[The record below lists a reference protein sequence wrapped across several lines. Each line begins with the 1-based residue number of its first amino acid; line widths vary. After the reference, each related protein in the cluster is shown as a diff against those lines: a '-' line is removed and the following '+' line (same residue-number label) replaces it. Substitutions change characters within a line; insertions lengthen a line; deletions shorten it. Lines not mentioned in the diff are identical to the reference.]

1 MIFFLDFETFSYAD
15 LKEVGSFRYTEEP
28 TTEALC
34 YALAVDDGPISLC
47 IPDMEGIIRFP
58 NDVPDDVIFVAHNI
72 EFERN
77 ILRNKFGIDIPLER
91 WRDTAAMA
99 QRMSLPRKLLDL
111 AKFFGL
117 DVAAKKEANTG
128 RKEDSVCRPRKPT
141 KGNPDTRWT
150 PLTARDRFDLLYKR
164 VVQDVDL
171 LRTIYYRLLPL
182 EEKERRIWNLTLR
195 MNERGVRVDLD
206 SIPAARAVLQADS
219 APLVQE
225 FTALTGCNY
234 RSPVKVAKMLGMDN
248 VRKSTVRKELRKPG
262 IDPRKHRAL
271 TILQGILK
279 ASPAKLDAMESRAH
293 ADSRVR
299 GSFLYCGAERTA
311 RWSSSGVQFQNFKRG
326 LGAETDTAFAAL
338 LAGVLDLVFDGAPR
352 PPPDPPLTPTA
363 TIAEML
369 RGFILGPF
377 LVGDLAQI
385 EARAIAWLS
394 GDEEQLTLFR
404 NKGDPYCAMAAEI
417 YGVPV
422 TKKEKDRRFMGKQA
436 ELGCGYGL
444 GWAGF
449 IRMLD
454 EIYDV
459 LVDEA
464 FAKMVVTAYRRRHP
478 KIVKFWER
486 VNEGL
491 VYVVAKAAP
500 RVRVTRNLFMG
511 VIDHKGMRYAYI
523 ELPSGRKL
531 YYANP
536 ELRSTAKGP
545 CVAYFGR
552 DRFSKGWT
560 QIRTYGGK
568 IAENITQAVSR
579 DVIAEAMLR
588 LEDAGE
594 VLDMTVHD
602 EVVAEQDGNRSL
614 SDYKRIMEIVPTWAE
629 GLPIEVD
636 VFETFRYRK

>member
-1 MIFFLDFETFSYAD
+1 MITFLDFETFSYAD
-15 LKEVGSFRYTEEP
+15 LKAIGTYRYAEEP
-28 TTEALC
+28 STEALC
-34 YALAVDDGPISLC
+34 YAITVDDAPVSIC
-47 IPDMEGIIRFP
+47 VPDGDGVLRFP
-58 NDVPDDVIFVAHNI
+58 GDIPGKIVAHNI

-77 ILRNKFGIDIPLER
+77 ILRHKFGIDVPLEQ
-91 WRDTAAMA
+91 WVDTAALA
-99 QRMSLPRKLLDL
+99 QRMSLPRKLTDL
-111 AKFFGL
+111 ATFFGL
-117 DVAAKKEANTG
+117 DTTAKKEANTG

-141 KGNPDTRWT
+141 KGNAATRWT
-150 PLTARDRFDLLYKR
+150 PATAPDRFQLLYR
-164 VVQDVDL
+164 RCIQDVEL
-171 LRTIYYRLLPL
+171 TREIYRRLLEM
-182 EEKERRIWNLTLR
+182 EEKERRIWGLTLR

-206 SIPAARAVLQADS
+206 SIPAARAVLEADS
-219 APLVQE
+219 APLVRE
-225 FTALTGCNY
+225 FQALTGCNY
-234 RSPVKVAKMLGMDN
+234 RSPVRVAKALGMSD
-248 VRKSTVRKELRKPG
+248 VRKTTVRKELRKPG
-262 IDPRKHRAL
+262 IDPMKHRAL
-271 TILQGILK
+271 SILQGILK
-279 ASPAKLDAMESRAH
+279 ASPSKLDAMEARSH

-299 GSFLYCGAERTA
+299 GSFLYCGAERTS

-326 LGAETDTAFAAL
+326 LAHETDIAFAAL
-338 LAGVLDLVFDGAPR
+338 HSGVLDLVFDGAPR

-385 EARAIAWLS
+385 EARGIAWLAE
-394 GDEEQLTLFR
+394 DEEQLTLFR

-444 GWAGF
+444 GWEGF

-454 EIYDV
+454 EIYDIQ
-459 LVDEA
+459 VDPE
-464 FAKMVVTAYRRRHP
+464 FAKMVVAAYRRRHP
-478 KIVKFWER
+478 KIVKMWSRLNDGFVYAVAQKAER
-486 VNEGL
+486 L
-491 VYVVAKAAP
+491 
-500 RVRVTRNLFMG
+500 RVTRNVYMG
-511 VIDHKGMRYAYI
+511 VFDHMGMRYAFI

-536 ELRSTAKGP
+536 ELVSTPRGP
-545 CVAYFGR
+545 CVRYFGR

-568 IAENITQAVSR
+568 IAENVTQAVSR

-588 LEDAGE
+588 LDDAGE
-594 VLDMTVHD
+594 VIDMTVHD
-602 EVVAEQDGNRSL
+602 EVVAEQDGSRSL
-614 SDYKRIMEIVPTWAE
+614 SDFKRIMEIVPPWAN